1 MLDLPVRDPLTD
13 TERQALAARLAEVR
27 ARIDAASADA
37 SLAEPPLLLAVS
49 KGQSAAAIRAAYELG
64 QRDFGENYVQELL
77 GKAEALADLPALRFH
92 AIGHLQRNKVKHV
105 VEHAAAVHSVDSLLL
120 LAELDKRMAGRD
132 VRAER
137 RVFGD
142 DPRLPVLIEVSIA
155 GEEQKGGCAP
165 DELGALLDAADS
177 ADHVRLVGLM
187 CVPPLDA
194 EPARSRTYFDA
205 LRRLRDEHGGAERL
219 PELSMGMT
227 QDFEHAIRAG
237 STVVRVGTAIFGPR
251 PRRSEAP

>member
-1 MLDLPVRDPLTD
+1 VASAPEALNDG
-13 TERQALAARLAEVR
+13 ERQALAARLSEVR
-27 ARIDAASADA
+27 ARIDAVSAES

-49 KGQSAAAIRAAYELG
+49 KGQTAAAIRSAYALG
-64 QRDFGENYVQELL
+64 QRDFGENYVQELVE
-77 GKAEALADLPALRFH
+77 KAQALADLPALRIH
-92 AIGHLQRNKVKHV
+92 VIGHLQRNKVKHV
-105 VEHAAAVHSVDSLLL
+105 VEHAQAVHGVDSLLL
-120 LAELDKRMAGRD
+120 LAELDRRMAGRE
-132 VRAER
+132 VPVER
-137 RVFGD
+137 RVFGN
-142 DPRLPVLIEVSIA
+142 DPRLPVLVEVSIA

-177 ADHVRLVGLM
+177 AEHVRLTGLM

-194 EPARSRTYFDA
+194 DPSRSRTYFDA
-205 LRRLRDEHGGAERL
+205 LRRLRDEHGGPERL

-251 PRRSEAP
+251 PPRAEAP

>member
-1 MLDLPVRDPLTD
+1 VASPTDALTD
-13 TERQALAARLAEVR
+13 GERDALRRRLAEVR
-27 ARIDAASADA
+27 ARIDAAAADA

-64 QRDFGENYVQELL
+64 QRDFGENYVQELVE
-77 GKAEALADLPALRFH
+77 KASALEDLPWLRFH
-92 AIGHLQRNKVKHV
+92 VIGHLQRNKVKHV
-105 VEHAAAVHSVDSLLL
+105 VEVAHAVHSVDSLLL
-120 LAELDKRMAGRD
+120 LAELDRRMAGR
-132 VRAER
+132 AIASER
-137 RVFGD
+137 RAFGD

-155 GEEQKGGCAP
+155 GEEQKGGCDPA
-165 DELGALLDAADS
+165 ELGALLDAADS
-177 ADHVRLVGLM
+177 ANALRVVGLM

-194 EPARSRTYFDA
+194 EPARSYFDA
-205 LRRLRDEHGGAERL
+205 LRRMRDEHGGSERL

-251 PRRSEAP
+251 PPRAGAP